1 MTFDIEQIRGT
12 LLESVLKMF
21 HNYCVLQGKPLT
33 EVLEL
38 EETKLLIEK
47 VGVKKTTFRGFV
59 YFIARLANMEAS
71 IGVSRF
77 SKARKYTKDI
87 KEKYKELML
96 SGMKT
101 GSAIATLML
110 EYQACHST
118 ITNCLKSEEKE
129 LSE

>member
-12 LLESVLKMF
+12 DLESVLKMF

-47 VGVKKTTFRGFV
+47 VGVKKTTFRSIV
-59 YFIARLANMEAS
+59 YFMARLGNMKTS

-77 SKARKYTKDI
+77 SNAKKYTKDI

-101 GSAIATLML
+101 ESAIATLML
-110 EYQACHST
+110 EYQACYST
-118 ITNCLKSEEKE
+118 IKNCLKREEKD